1 MVLTE
6 QSRDVLKRALVESL
20 AGEKEVR
27 RIVVFGSFNTS
38 AEPRDIDVAVFQDS
52 AQSYLSLA
60 MKCRRKT
67 RAIARRIPVDV
78 LPIAPDAPTDSAMM
92 KEILAGVTLYE
103 G

>member
-1 MVLTE
+1 MILTE
-6 QSRDVLKRALVESL
+6 QSKDMLKRELVESL

-38 AEPRDIDVAVFQDS
+38 ADPRDIDVAVFQDS
-52 AQSYLSLA
+52 SESYLSLA
-60 MKCRRKT
+60 MKYRRRT

-78 LPIAPDAPTDSAMM
+78 LPVAPGAPADSAMM
-92 KEILAGVTLYE
+92 KEILAGVTVYE